1 MSHTPHRLDQTH
13 AAELSDV
20 LLGVDGVD
28 SLHSGRYG
36 QIALLFPGARYP
48 GLTQRT
54 NDNDDQRLEIHIVVT
69 KDALSD
75 LEGVAQ
81 RCREIAST
89 YVSGAIDVTI
99 ADVAA

>member
-13 AAELSDV
+13 AAELSDA

-36 QIALLFPGARYP
+36 QIALLYPGVRYP
-48 GLTQRT
+48 GLAQRT
-54 NDNDDQRLEIHIVVT
+54 SDNGDQRLEIHLVVT
-69 KDALSD
+69 QDALSD
-75 LEGVAQ
+75 LQGVAQ
-81 RCREIAST
+81 RCREVASP